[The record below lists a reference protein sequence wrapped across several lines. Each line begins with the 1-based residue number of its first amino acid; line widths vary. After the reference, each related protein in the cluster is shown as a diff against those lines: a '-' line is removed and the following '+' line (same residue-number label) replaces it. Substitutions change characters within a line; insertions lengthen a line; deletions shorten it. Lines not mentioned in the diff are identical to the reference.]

1 MDACWCCNTLAAR
14 LASQHLLGCVCTCR
28 VLPPARW
35 SLFSLFFFF
44 SPQQSMHSALSE
56 HCFHLTSLLPSDYF
70 LLLLLPLLPS
80 RQKGL
85 LLLLSV
91 SDSISLLFPLF
102 SAPSMTCICSG
113 CQSRVTQAEQWRS
126 RSFSSFLWIIPVRF
140 LTKRGASPPSL
151 SVSLPFPDVQLGNR
165 GT

>member
-1 MDACWCCNTLAAR
+1 MDACWCCNTLAAC
-14 LASQHLLGCVCTCR
+14 LASQHLLGYVCTCH

-35 SLFSLFFFF
+35 SLSFLFI

-70 LLLLLPLLPS
+70 LLLLLLLHS

-113 CQSRVTQAEQWRS
+113 CQSRVTEAEQRGGCL
-126 RSFSSFLWIIPVRF
+126 RAQPLLFLFSFDYSCAIP
-140 LTKRGASPPSL
+140 G
-151 SVSLPFPDVQLGNR
+151 
-165 GT
+165 

>member
-1 MDACWCCNTLAAR
+1 MPAGAATLLLPAWPLNTCLDMFARVICC
-14 LASQHLLGCVCTCR
+14 HLHGGV
-28 VLPPARW
+28 
-35 SLFSLFFFF
+35 SLFFLF

-70 LLLLLPLLPS
+70 LLLLHS

-91 SDSISLLFPLF
+91 SDSTSLLFPLF

-113 CQSRVTQAEQWRS
+113 CQSRVTEAEQRGGCL
-126 RSFSSFLWIIPVRF
+126 RAQPLLFLFSFDYSCAIP
-140 LTKRGASPPSL
+140 
-151 SVSLPFPDVQLGNR
+151 D
-165 GT
+165 

>member
-1 MDACWCCNTLAAR
+1 MDGCLLVLQHSCCLPGLSTPVWICLHV
-14 LASQHLLGCVCTCR
+14 SCVATCT
-28 VLPPARW
+28 VEP
-35 SLFSLFFFF
+35 LFFFF
-44 SPQQSMHSALSE
+44 FPPQQSMHSALSE

-70 LLLLLPLLPS
+70 LLLLLLLHS

-113 CQSRVTQAEQWRS
+113 CQSRVTEAEQRGGCL
-126 RSFSSFLWIIPVRF
+126 RVQPLLFLFSFDYSCAIP
-140 LTKRGASPPSL
+140 
-151 SVSLPFPDVQLGNR
+151 D
-165 GT
+165 